1 MFPREIV
8 RSIVADVSFHDHHH
22 DDLMIIILSKKVR
35 AAACCCQLLADV
47 HNKQQMKNERYN
59 RP

>member
-35 AAACCCQLLADV
+35 AAA
-47 HNKQQMKNERYN
+47 NY
-59 RP
+59 